1 MPTARQALGR
11 RGEDAVRGRAVCP
24 QCNRSRHF
32 KRLPT
37 NFECADVI
45 CKFCGFL
52 AQVKTTRLKDG
63 TDEFPDR
70 IMGAA
75 WRPQHDRILAG
86 IYHGLYLVGFRQ
98 NGTSLVRIDYVPPHV
113 IAATP
118 RIFEP
123 RKPLSATA
131 KRAGWAGYTLVAS
144 ELPKVGI
151 RRIYPG
157 T

>member
-1 MPTARQALGR
+1 MPTAKQALGA
-11 RGEDAVRGRAVCP
+11 RGEIAVCRRAVCP
-24 QCNRSRHF
+24 RCNRVRHF

-52 AQVKTTRLKDG
+52 AQVKATRLKDG
-63 TDEFPDR
+63 SDELPDR

-86 IYHGLYLVGFRQ
+86 IYHGFYLVGFRQ
-98 NGTSLVRIDYVPPHV
+98 NGESLVRIDFVPPHV

-123 RKPLSATA
+123 RNPLKATA
-131 KRAGWAGYTLVAS
+131 KRAGWTGYTLLVS
-144 ELPKVGI
+144 EIPKVGM
-151 RRIYPG
+151 RRIYP
-157 T
+157 